1 MSSTADDVPYDEGLH
16 LIIPTYRRTEQRTFH
31 GLPPA
36 WQART
41 TFVVDAQDAAVLG
54 SWLRTGY
61 ILEHPPEIT
70 TIAQKRAWLLRTL
83 PADHIVMLD
92 DDLSFHIRRSPDDPQ
107 LVPATPE
114 EVGTGLEA
122 LLQLLQTGYVH
133 AGFSPRQNNNT
144 RPAGWIE
151 NTRMMYV
158 LGYHVPTVQ
167 AECELGRIEHREDI
181 DLTLQLLQKGYK
193 NAVLTTLCVDQRY
206 NNPGGASVHRTLEAS
221 NADAEKLAALF
232 PGLVKVV
239 ERAYKGSVPRKE
251 VICYWQKAYA
261 RSQVQAG

>member
-1 MSSTADDVPYDEGLH
+1 MEPLDDGLH
-16 LIIPTYRRTEQRTFH
+16 VLIPTYRRAEQRTYQA
-31 GLPPA
+31 LPPA
-36 WQART
+36 WQDRT
-41 TFVVDAQDAAVLG
+41 TFVVDPQDEAVLE
-54 SWLRTGY
+54 RTVQRGY
-61 ILEHPPEIT
+61 ILVHPPEIT
-70 TIAQKRAWLLRTL
+70 TIAQKRAWLLRTF
-83 PADHIVMLD
+83 PAEHIVMLD
-92 DDLSFHIRRSPDDPQ
+92 DDLTFHIRQSPEDAQ
-107 LVPATPE
+107 LSPATPE
-114 EVGTGLEA
+114 EVGVGLQA
-122 LLQLLQTGYVH
+122 LLQQLQTGYVH

-206 NNPGGASVHRTLEAS
+206 NNPGGASVHRTMEAS
-221 NADAEKLAALF
+221 NADAERLAELF

-261 RSQVQAG
+261 RAQQG